1 MKQGIATLL
10 STCLLVACGGG
21 ETSSDSPTGNDLS
34 DGGVSFNETH
44 QVCKSKK
51 GNDGEIVLTPSQGV
65 DASAEWLLIESL
77 TAAAS
82 DVDLDSIPEE
92 KQFIASFA
100 LTGFL
105 APSLTDAFSSLNGIY
120 ACSNALYA
128 ENQCN
133 WELDYAENG
142 GFKVETT
149 FGSDNQYTATV
160 STRDDAGSSLQKSLE
175 LSGVIGDLGNIT
187 FELFEN
193 GVSVGKREATRTAQG
208 IETVRWTS
216 SKTNW
221 VATESS
227 SCTGSLEYEDI
238 KDDSTIS
245 IDAQWDFNGAKTTG
259 TLDYV
264 NVGENG
270 TSSITID
277 W

>member
-1 MKQGIATLL
+1 MKQGIAIVLT
-10 STCLLVACGGG
+10 SSLLVACGGG
-21 ETSSDSPTGNDLS
+21 SESNDSPTDNDLS

>member
-1 MKQGIATLL
+1 MKQGIAIVLTT
-10 STCLLVACGGG
+10 SLLVACGGG
-21 ETSSDSPTGNDLS
+21 SENNDSPTGNDLS
-34 DGGVSFNETH
+34 DEGVSLNETH

-51 GNDGEIVLTPSQGV
+51 GNDGEIVLTPSKGI

-149 FGSDNQYTATV
+149 FGSDDQYTATV

-216 SKTNW
+216 PKTNW
-221 VATESS
+221 VTTESS

>member
-1 MKQGIATLL
+1 MKQGIAIVLT
-10 STCLLVACGGG
+10 SSLLVACGGG
-21 ETSSDSPTGNDLS
+21 SENNDSPTDNDLS